1 MPKFKRIMT
10 NYLKI
15 RKHFPFS
22 TDNLTVSKSYPIIN
36 FGIGENKMGTNI
48 NIDVKIF
55 EQRTNLDNFTG
66 YTPSN
71 PGVNPGDQVDAMLA
85 QLLLQSPPT
94 TNSNTNGAF
103 ANINGLFANPQQ
115 AQLAQQPVEN
125 YGGFKFKNDK
135 EQAAVDQALQ
145 ELRAQQAA
153 NPGQKVSKKIKVG
166 KYKLTINLNEDG
178 SVNIKRKK
186 KGGFFSKIGD
196 ALKGVGKILKKAL
209 PIISTVA
216 MFIPGLQP
224 LALAGR
230 IASGV
235 MGVVDGIK
243 NGNVFGALTSAVGA
257 FSGIGGKVG
266 SFVSGLGSKAS
277 GLLNSVGGAGSNWFS
292 NAFNTVSNVVSK
304 GKDMWSNFTGGIG
317 TRVSDFLFKNGSNV
331 VGDLAK
337 SFGGGVG
344 NWLSQNGSNLVRS
357 FADRMGNRAVSWLN
371 DKASNVLNRVMNNPL
386 GQRIG
391 NFFNSGFGQM
401 LLNFFRGRQT

>member
-1 MPKFKRIMT
+1 
-10 NYLKI
+10 
-15 RKHFPFS
+15 
-22 TDNLTVSKSYPIIN
+22 
-36 FGIGENKMGTNI
+36 MGTNI

-66 YTPSN
+66 YNNGQLPTPAEF
-71 PGVNPGDQVDAMLA
+71 GANPGDQVDAMLA
-85 QLLLQSPPT
+85 QLLLQSPPS

-103 ANINGLFANPQQ
+103 ANINNLFANPQQ
-115 AQLAQQPVEN
+115 AQLQQQQPVEN
-125 YGGFKFKNDK
+125 YGGFNFKNDK

-196 ALKGVGKILKKAL
+196 ALKGIGNVLKKAL

-243 NGNVFGALTSAVGA
+243 NGNIFGALTSAVGA
-257 FSGIGGKVG
+257 FSGVGGKIG

-277 GLLNSVGGAGSNWFS
+277 GLLNSIGGAGSNWFS
-292 NAFNTVSNVVSK
+292 SAVNTVSNVFSK
-304 GKDMWSNFTGGIG
+304 GSSMWSNFTSGIG
-317 TRVSDFLFKNGSNV
+317 SKVSNFFSTNGSSFIGN
-331 VGDLAK
+331 LAK
-337 SFGGGVG
+337 SFGGNVG
-344 NWLSQNGSNLVRS
+344 NWLTQNGSNLVSRFS
-357 FADRMGNRAVSWLN
+357 DMMGNRAVNWLN
-371 DKASNVLNRVMNNPL
+371 NTAGNFLSRAMNNPL
-386 GQRIG
+386 AQRIG

-401 LLNFFRGRQT
+401 LMDFFRGKQA

>member
-1 MPKFKRIMT
+1 
-10 NYLKI
+10 
-15 RKHFPFS
+15 
-22 TDNLTVSKSYPIIN
+22 
-36 FGIGENKMGTNI
+36 MGTNI

-55 EQRTNLDNFTG
+55 EQRTSLDNFAG
-66 YTPSN
+66 YTPTN

-103 ANINGLFANPQQ
+103 ANINTLFANPQQ
-115 AQLAQQPVEN
+115 AQLFQQQPPVEN

-135 EQAAVDQALQ
+135 EQAAVDQAIQ

-153 NPGQKVSKKIKVG
+153 NPGQAVSKKIKVG
-166 KYKLTINLNEDG
+166 KYKLTINLNADG
-178 SVNIKRKK
+178 SVQQIKRKK

-196 ALKGVGKILKKAL
+196 AIGGALKGIGKVLKKAL

-243 NGNVFGALTSAVGA
+243 NGNIFGALTSAVGA
-257 FSGIGGKVG
+257 FSGVGGKIG

-277 GLLNSVGGAGSNWFS
+277 GLMNSIGGAGSNWFS
-292 NAFNTVSNVVSK
+292 NAFNSVSNVFSK
-304 GKDMWSNFTGGIG
+304 GKDLWSNFTSGIG
-317 TRVSDFLFKNGSNV
+317 NKVSNFVFNNGSNF
-331 VGDLAK
+331 VGNLAK
-337 SFGGGVG
+337 SFGGGIG
-344 NWLSQNGSNLVRS
+344 NWLTQNGSSLVS
-357 FADRMGNRAVSWLN
+357 KFSDMMGNRAVSWLN
-371 DKASNVLNRVMNNPL
+371 DKASNVLNRVMNNPVA
-386 GQRIG
+386 QRIS

-401 LLNFFRGRQT
+401 LLNFFRGRQA

>member
-1 MPKFKRIMT
+1 
-10 NYLKI
+10 
-15 RKHFPFS
+15 
-22 TDNLTVSKSYPIIN
+22 
-36 FGIGENKMGTNI
+36 MGTNI

-55 EQRTNLDNFTG
+55 EQRTSLDDFAGLN
-66 YTPSN
+66 N
-71 PGVNPGDQVDAMLA
+71 PNQTTA
-85 QLLLQSPPT
+85 S
-94 TNSNTNGAF
+94 TNSCCTGNTTGSTDLDTLFALWSQPPAANSNLNGAF
-103 ANINGLFANPQQ
+103 ANLNNLFANP
-115 AQLAQQPVEN
+115 AQTQPPVEN
-125 YGGFKFKNDK
+125 YGGFNFKNDK
-135 EQAAVDQALQ
+135 EQSAVDQALT

-166 KYKLTINLNEDG
+166 KYKLTINLNADG

-186 KGGFFSKIGD
+186 KGGFFSKIGKAIGG
-196 ALKGVGKILKKAL
+196 ALKGIGNVLKKAL

-266 SFVSGLGSKAS
+266 SFVSGLGGKAS
-277 GLLNSVGGAGSNWFS
+277 GLLNSIGGAGSNWFS

-317 TRVSDFLFKNGSNV
+317 NKVSSFFSSNGSSLIGN
-331 VGDLAK
+331 LAK
-337 SFGGGVG
+337 SFGGNVG
-344 NWLSQNGSNLVRS
+344 NWLTQNGSNLVGKFS
-357 FADRMGNRAVSWLN
+357 DMMGNRAVNWLN
-371 DKASNVLNRVMNNPL
+371 NTASNVLSRVTNNPL
-386 GQRIG
+386 AQRIG
-391 NFFNSGFGQM
+391 NFFNSGYGQM
-401 LLNFFRGRQT
+401 LLDFFRGKQA

>member
-1 MPKFKRIMT
+1 
-10 NYLKI
+10 
-15 RKHFPFS
+15 
-22 TDNLTVSKSYPIIN
+22 
-36 FGIGENKMGTNI
+36 MGTNI

-55 EQRTNLDNFTG
+55 EQRTSLDDFAGFNNSNQT
-66 YTPSN
+66 TASTN
-71 PGVNPGDQVDAMLA
+71 PGGTTGSTELDALFA
-85 QLLLQSPPT
+85 LWSQPPAT
-94 TNSNTNGAF
+94 DSNANGAF
-103 ANINGLFANPQQ
+103 ANINNLFADPSQIQPQ
-115 AQLAQQPVEN
+115 VEN
-125 YGGFKFKNDK
+125 YGGFQFKNDK

-153 NPGQKVSKKIKVG
+153 NPGKKVSKKIKVG
-166 KYKLTINLNEDG
+166 KYKLTINLNADG

-186 KGGFFSKIGD
+186 KGGFFSKIGKAIGG
-196 ALKGVGKILKKAL
+196 ALKGIGNVLKKAL

-243 NGNVFGALTSAVGA
+243 NGNIFGALTSAVGA
-257 FSGIGGKVG
+257 FSGVGGKVG
-266 SFVSGLGSKAS
+266 SFFSGLGSKAS

-317 TRVSDFLFKNGSNV
+317 NKVSDFFFKNGSNF

-344 NWLSQNGSNLVRS
+344 NWLTQNGSNLVSRFS
-357 FADRMGNRAVSWLN
+357 DMMGNRAVGWLN
-371 DKASNVLNRVMNNPL
+371 NTASNFLSRVTNNPFA
-386 GQRIG
+386 QRIG
-391 NFFNSGFGQM
+391 SFFNSGYGQM
-401 LLNFFRGRQT
+401 LLDFFRGKQV